1 MTCIRM
7 KLATAPVNW
16 NNNDAPDYR
25 EWTPY
30 PQLIQEMVTAGY
42 AATEWGMN
50 MPKDPKTM
58 NADLQSY
65 RLQMLGGFVRLELR
79 DGARRKAEI
88 RRGLEVGR
96 FFKSIGGSYLIA
108 ADSGDDKRLNEA
120 GHVDPGGGLTDEQW
134 KNLGQGLDELGRLL
148 LEEGIELVF
157 HNHVGTYVETGAETA
172 RLLQVT
178 DPSYVGWCL
187 DCGHLAY
194 GGGDTFEMLEKY
206 GDRVRYVHIKD
217 VDGKVLQRSKEENW
231 SFQAA
236 LKGFIFAP
244 LGEGIVRVPD
254 VIRALEDHH
263 YDGWL
268 VVEQDTTP
276 SNPTEVAKQNRIY
289 LEGLVNKK
297 EE

>member
-1 MTCIRM
+1 M

-30 PQLIQEMVTAGY
+30 PQLIKEMVAAGY
-42 AATEWGMN
+42 SATEWGMN
-50 MPKDPKTM
+50 MPKEPGVM
-58 NADLQSY
+58 NADLQRY
-65 RLQMLGGFVRLELR
+65 GLQMLGGFVGLELR
-79 DGARRKAEI
+79 NGARQKDEI
-88 RRGLEVGR
+88 GRALEIGR

-108 ADSGDDKRLNEA
+108 ADSGDEKRLGQA
-120 GHVDPGGGLTDEQW
+120 GHVDPAGGLTSEQW
-134 KNLGQGLDELGRLL
+134 RNLGQGLNDLGRLL
-148 LEEGIELVF
+148 QDEGVELMF
-157 HNHVGTYVETGAETA
+157 HNHVGTYVETGVETA

-178 DPSYVGWCL
+178 DPGVVGWCL

-194 GGGDTFEMLEKY
+194 GGGNTLEMLQEH

-217 VDGKVLQRSKEENW
+217 VDGKVLQRSQEENW

-244 LGEGIVRVPD
+244 LGEGIARIPD

-263 YDGWL
+263 YNGWL

-276 SNPTEVAKQNRIY
+276 ADPTEIARQNRIY
-289 LEGLVNKK
+289 LERLVNKK
-297 EE
+297 RL

>member
-1 MTCIRM
+1 M

-30 PQLIQEMVTAGY
+30 PKLIEEMVAAGY
-42 AATEWGMN
+42 LATEWGMN
-50 MPKDPKTM
+50 MPKDPGKM

-65 RLQMLGGFVRLELR
+65 GLQMLGGFVGLELR
-79 DGARRKAEI
+79 NETRQKEEVG
-88 RRGLEVGR
+88 RGLQIGR

-108 ADSGDDKRLNEA
+108 ADSGDRKRLSQA
-120 GHVDPGGGLTDEQW
+120 GHVDPDGGLTSEQW
-134 KNLGQGLDELGRLL
+134 KTLGEGLNELARLL
-148 LEEGIELVF
+148 REEGLELVF
-157 HNHVGTYVETGAETA
+157 HNHVGTYVETEDETA
-172 RLLQVT
+172 KLLEVT

-194 GGGDTFEMLEKY
+194 GGGDTLKMLKAH

-217 VDGKVLQRSKEENW
+217 VDEKVLQRSREEGW
-231 SFQAA
+231 SFPEA
-236 LKGFIFAP
+236 LKGYIFAP
-244 LGEGIVRVPD
+244 LGEGIARIPD
-254 VIRALEDHH
+254 VIRALEDHN

-276 SNPTEVAKQNRIY
+276 SDPTEVARQNRIY
-289 LEGLVNKK
+289 LERLVNKK
-297 EE
+297 KI